1 LPWPCGV
8 CAGPGECLRRRAYD
22 GIAAIQD
29 FVMRLRFNI
38 VPDSVIGQSCATGRD
53 PRVARWIP
61 LLMLVWTFWIFATP
75 MFGSKDL
82 HWLPPTLASFVVFLW
97 LYFRAYYRSV
107 SQVLWAVAGMAALG
121 FLLTPVNPG
130 GQSYIIYAC
139 AFIAFSGRSI
149 RVALALMLAL
159 LLVYAVECVLLDW
172 PWMYSASTALMG
184 FAIGMMNVLFKR
196 NQQANAELALSHD
209 EVRRLA
215 ATAERER
222 IGRDLHDLLGHTLS
236 LVALK
241 SELAARLVERNA
253 AAAGREMR
261 EVERVARE
269 ALTQVRS
276 AVSGMRSACL
286 AAELA
291 SARMLLE
298 SAGVAVDSRIE
309 GTHLPAV
316 LDSILALVLR
326 EAGTNILRHAH
337 ARKVRIHLEQEP
349 TLVRLC
355 IADDGRG
362 GVERHGNGLLGM
374 QERLAARGGRLLIDS
389 TAGQG
394 TRLCAELPFDPAAV
408 SGPVAS
414 AAAPPRARRAAAT
427 FQRPDASADGC
438 PVPAADAVAMP
449 RVSP

>member
-1 LPWPCGV
+1 M
-8 CAGPGECLRRRAYD
+8 RFD
-22 GIAAIQD
+22 IA
-29 FVMRLRFNI
+29 
-38 VPDSVIGQSCATGRD
+38 PDSVIGQSCATSRD

-75 MFGSKDL
+75 MFGMKDL
-82 HWLPPTLASFVVFLW
+82 HWLPPTLVSFVVFLW

-107 SQVLWAVAGMAALG
+107 SQILWAVAGMAALG

-139 AFIAFSGRSI
+139 AFIAFSGR
-149 RVALALMLAL
+149 RMREALVLMLVL
-159 LLVYAVECVLLDW
+159 LLAYAVECVLLDW
-172 PWMYSASTALMG
+172 PWMYSVSTALMG

-196 NQQANAELALSHD
+196 NQQASAELALSHD

-241 SELAARLVERNA
+241 SELAARLIERDATA
-253 AAAGREMR
+253 AAREMR

-291 SARMLLE
+291 SARVLLE
-298 SAGVAVDSRIE
+298 AEQVRVDYHSIDAP
-309 GTHLPAV
+309 LPPAV
-316 LDSILALVLR
+316 ENVLALALR
-326 EAGTNILRHAH
+326 EAATNVHRHAG
-337 ARKVRIHLEQEP
+337 ARRVE
-349 TLVRLC
+349 VRLAVERGNVELTV
-355 IADDGRG
+355 ADDGRG
-362 GVERHGNGLLGM
+362 GAVCSGNGLAGMRERIEALGGT
-374 QERLAARGGRLLIDS
+374 LSLVSPSGG
-389 TAGQG
+389 G
-394 TRLCAELPFDPAAV
+394 TRLAVRVPLPAQPALQAV
-408 SGPVAS
+408 SPVVAM
-414 AAAPPRARRAAAT
+414 AQQAR
-427 FQRPDASADGC
+427 
-438 PVPAADAVAMP
+438 VPAIASTSIGEASSA
-449 RVSP
+449 

>member
-1 LPWPCGV
+1 
-8 CAGPGECLRRRAYD
+8 
-22 GIAAIQD
+22 
-29 FVMRLRFNI
+29 MRLRFAI
-38 VPDSVIGQSCATGRD
+38 APDSVIGQSCAPGRD
-53 PRVARWIP
+53 PRVARWMP

-82 HWLPPTLASFVVFLW
+82 HWLPPTLVSFVVFLW
-97 LYFRAYYRSV
+97 LYFRAYYRSA

-139 AFIAFSGRSI
+139 AFIAFSGR
-149 RVALALMLAL
+149 RMREALVLMLAL
-159 LLVYAVECVLLDW
+159 LLAYAVECVLLDW
-172 PWMYSASTALMG
+172 PWMYSVSTALMG

-196 NQQANAELALSHD
+196 NQQVNAELALSHD

-241 SELAARLVERNA
+241 SELAARLIERDA

-276 AVSGMRSACL
+276 AVAGIRSACF

-291 SARMLLE
+291 SARVLLE
-298 SAGVAVDSRIE
+298 AEQVRVDYHSIDAP
-309 GTHLPAV
+309 LSPAV
-316 LDSILALVLR
+316 ENVLALALR
-326 EAGTNILRHAH
+326 EAATNVHRHAG
-337 ARKVRIHLEQEP
+337 ARRVE
-349 TLVRLC
+349 VRLDVERGSVELT
-355 IADDGRG
+355 IVDDGRG
-362 GVERHGNGLLGM
+362 GAICSGNGLAGMRERVEALGGM
-374 QERLAARGGRLLIDS
+374 LSLVSPRGGGTRLAVRVPLAARPPRAASVSID
-389 TAGQG
+389 AHP
-394 TRLCAELPFDPAAV
+394 ANPHALPGVPAAV
-408 SGPVAS
+408 GEAS
-414 AAAPPRARRAAAT
+414 
-427 FQRPDASADGC
+427 SA
-438 PVPAADAVAMP
+438 
-449 RVSP
+449 